1 MNNLKKQLEELKKLE
16 YSIIA
21 LDITNLDKK
30 KLETLLGRSIYKE
43 TKYLSFIAK
52 KGIEKAHQ
60 ETSIENEVIDYVIKL
75 K

>member
-1 MNNLKKQLEELKKLE
+1 MKELENKIKELEKLG

-21 LDITNLDKK
+21 LDITNLDKTE
-30 KLETLLGRSIYKE
+30 LEKLLGRSIYKE
-43 TKYLSFIAK
+43 TKYLTFIAK

-60 ETSIENEVIDYVIKL
+60 DYSIENEVIDYIIKI

>member
-1 MNNLKKQLEELKKLE
+1 MQNLKNKLKELEKLE

-21 LDITNLDKK
+21 LDITNLNKK
-30 KLETLLGRSIYKE
+30 ELETLVGRTIFKE

-60 ETSIENEVIDYVIKL
+60 ETSIENEVIDYIIKL

>member
-1 MNNLKKQLEELKKLE
+1 MKDLEKKIKELSNLG

-21 LDITNLDKK
+21 LDISNLDKK
-30 KLETLLGRSIYKE
+30 ELEGLIGRSIYKE

-52 KGIEKAHQ
+52 NGIEKAHQ
-60 ETSIENEVIDYVIKL
+60 EYSLENEVIDYVIKI

>member
-1 MNNLKKQLEELKKLE
+1 MQNLKNKIKELEKLE

-30 KLETLLGRSIYKE
+30 ELETLIGRSIFKE

-52 KGIEKAHQ
+52 NGIEKALQ
-60 ETSIENEVIDYVIKL
+60 EYTLDDEVIDYIIKL